1 MNDEQLKRID
11 IVLAESVMGWEY
23 LEVGY
28 FENGAGE
35 RQYELSS
42 WMQKVGLGSVGA
54 YFIDVPEDFFIPVD
68 DFTPSTDANDAL
80 KAIDRFCE
88 EGVDTDIFITSKRIS
103 VRLQGVEEGVNVS
116 VGYAEAE
123 TAPLA
128 LCLAMLQPLGLSL
141 KDLE

>member
-11 IVLAESVMGWEY
+11 IVLAENVMGWEY

-42 WMQKVGLGSVGA
+42 WMQKVGLGTVGA
-54 YFIDVPEDFFIPVD
+54 YFIDVPEDFFILVD

-80 KAIDRFCE
+80 KVVDKFCE

-103 VRLQGVEEGVNVS
+103 VRLQGVEDGVNVS

>member
-11 IVLAESVMGWEY
+11 IVLAENVMGWEY

-28 FENGAGE
+28 FENGADE
-35 RQYELSS
+35 RQYEL
-42 WMQKVGLGSVGA
+42 GA
-54 YFIDVPEDFFIPVD
+54 YFIDVPEDFFILVD

-80 KAIDRFCE
+80 KVVDKFCE

-103 VRLQGVEEGVNVS
+103 VRLQGVEDGVNVS

>member
-11 IVLAESVMGWEY
+11 IVLAENVMGWEY

-28 FENGAGE
+28 FENGADE

-42 WMQKVGLGSVGA
+42 WMQKVGLGTVGA
-54 YFIDVPEDFFIPVD
+54 YFIDVPEDFFILVD

-80 KAIDRFCE
+80 KVVDKFCE

-103 VRLQGVEEGVNVS
+103 VRLQGVEDGVNVS